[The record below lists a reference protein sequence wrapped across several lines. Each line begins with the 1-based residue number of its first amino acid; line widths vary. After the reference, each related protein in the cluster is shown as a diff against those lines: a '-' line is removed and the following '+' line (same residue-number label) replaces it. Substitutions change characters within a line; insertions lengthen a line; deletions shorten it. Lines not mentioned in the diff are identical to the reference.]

1 MSVLKT
7 QIAYD
12 TLVDTGVSLRI
23 RLNTD
28 LVTPR
33 EAEAFF
39 GFVNRSLEA
48 QFAAWE
54 EARGPLG
61 IVPIIEVRSGC
72 IEVIIR
78 FMQEKIKDG
87 EEFARDVAKDLA
99 KDIAKAV
106 FWAALTFPSV
116 TEPPEPPHN
125 LPQGVEKC
133 ATETVHPAI
142 KQLFNVLEE
151 SGKPFTV
158 EIFEGKVVIRGN
170 EPTSTQPKPP
180 WRPKNKDFTVSST

>member
-28 LVTPR
+28 PVTPR

-39 GFVNRSLEA
+39 GFLSRSLEV
-48 QFAAWE
+48 QFAAWK
-54 EARGPLG
+54 EAIGSLG
-61 IVPIIEVRSGC
+61 IVPIIEVRSGS
-72 IEVIIR
+72 IEAIIR
-78 FMQEKIKDG
+78 FMQEKTKDG
-87 EEFARDVAKDLA
+87 KEFARDVAKDIA

-106 FWAALTFPSV
+106 FWAVLTFPGV
-116 TEPPEPPHN
+116 TDPPEPPHN
-125 LPQGVEKC
+125 LPQVVEQC
-133 ATETVHPAI
+133 ATGTVHPEI
-142 KQLFNVLEE
+142 EKLVNVLEE

-170 EPTSTQPKPP
+170 ELTSTQPRRPA
-180 WRPKNKDFTVSST
+180 RPKDGDFTL